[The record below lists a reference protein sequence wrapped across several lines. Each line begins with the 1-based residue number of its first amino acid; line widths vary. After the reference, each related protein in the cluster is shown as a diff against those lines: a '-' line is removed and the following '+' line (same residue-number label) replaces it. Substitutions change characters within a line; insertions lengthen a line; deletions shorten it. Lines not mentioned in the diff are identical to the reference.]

1 MTSLQTWQ
9 HFLARSLATR
19 LEPSDFESYV
29 QLLCTKHPLPASRIS
44 DLFLQPTEYNDASLD
59 PRVVRYVQVLVH
71 LGLVTVPSVLR
82 AMWKC
87 SSFRD
92 QDGGGTS
99 SRLVHNNSGG
109 GNGEVEKL
117 GKREEGKRWSNSY
130 IAEETLFYRLTKYIS
145 SGAAPRD
152 TQEAVELV
160 LACVQWMRTVVSVQH
175 AAVQQMLGLAQT
187 HTAEM
192 NAQNM
197 ALGTLIV
204 AAVESGRVL
213 HALGKG
219 NVPKH
224 VRKELKDTLA
234 SFVPLL
240 LQSSPQ
246 SAARLEVFR
255 TQTMLAIE
263 PVDKKE
269 KAAEK
274 EIEDIL
280 EEGMAL
286 GVESMV
292 VAEMPIMN
300 SRAGLY
306 VYLNSLVSSPNN
318 ADEYFLTSLQL
329 VGRPLIDDHAIF
341 AYLNN
346 RYQVIP
352 LSMSVGTLL
361 TGKGDIQ
368 STIIDLILAAFD
380 ILANATFRNERTKS
394 ITILR
399 SFLCNKIPP
408 LLATLSESLFP
419 PLTSE
424 YCITEA
430 LNHVDT
436 NAFPTLS
443 GMFDESSTNNM
454 FSDSV
459 RQDFCFACCLH
470 GLIEESSIEG
480 LLGDIPMQSL
490 PAGGRYLKDD
500 LVQQCLSDP
509 ARTERL
515 IHELELMDGNV
526 GAVSQA
532 ITEARTLESAQN

>member
-29 QLLCTKHPLPASRIS
+29 QLLSTKHPLPASRIS

-92 QDGGGTS
+92 QDGGGPRS
-99 SRLVHNNSGG
+99 GLVDSNPED
-109 GNGEVEKL
+109 GNGGVEKL

-175 AAVQQMLGLAQT
+175 AAQEMLGLAQT

-204 AAVESGRVL
+204 AAVENGRVL

-263 PVDKKE
+263 PIDKKA

-286 GVESMV
+286 GVDSMA
-292 VAEMPIMN
+292 VAEMPTMN

-306 VYLNSLVSSPNN
+306 VYLNSLVSSSNIT
-318 ADEYFLTSLQL
+318 DEYFLTSLQL

-341 AYLNN
+341 AYLHN

-352 LSMSVGTLL
+352 LSMSADTLL
-361 TGKGDIQ
+361 T
-368 STIIDLILAAFD
+368 
-380 ILANATFRNERTKS
+380 
-394 ITILR
+394 
-399 SFLCNKIPP
+399 
-408 LLATLSESLFP
+408 
-419 PLTSE
+419 
-424 YCITEA
+424 
-430 LNHVDT
+430 
-436 NAFPTLS
+436 
-443 GMFDESSTNNM
+443 
-454 FSDSV
+454 
-459 RQDFCFACCLH
+459 
-470 GLIEESSIEG
+470 EE
-480 LLGDIPMQSL
+480 
-490 PAGGRYLKDD
+490 GRYSSNYNRFYPRFFRYTGK
-500 LVQQCLSDP
+500 
-509 ARTERL
+509 RN
-515 IHELELMDGNV
+515 I
-526 GAVSQA
+526 
-532 ITEARTLESAQN
+532 

>member
-19 LEPSDFESYV
+19 PEPSDFESYV
-29 QLLCTKHPLPASRIS
+29 QLLSAKHPLPASRIS

-92 QDGGGTS
+92 QDGGGARS
-99 SRLVHNNSGG
+99 APLVDNNSG
-109 GNGEVEKL
+109 NGEAEKL
-117 GKREEGKRWSNSY
+117 GKMEERKRWSNSY

-160 LACVQWMRTVVSVQH
+160 LSCVQWMRTVVSVQQ
-175 AAVQQMLGLAQT
+175 AAQEMLGLAQT

-246 SAARLEVFR
+246 SAGRLEVFR

-269 KAAEK
+269 KAAAK

-292 VAEMPIMN
+292 VAEMPTMN

-306 VYLNSLVSSPNN
+306 VYLNSLVSSSNITN
-318 ADEYFLTSLQL
+318 GHSLTSLQL

-341 AYLNN
+341 AYLHN
-346 RYQVIP
+346 RYQVIT
-352 LSMSVGTLL
+352 LSMTAITLL
-361 TGKGDIQ
+361 TEKGDIQ
-368 STIIDLILAAFD
+368 STIKDLILAAFD
-380 ILANATFRNERTKS
+380 VLANATFRNERAQS

-399 SFLCNKIPP
+399 SFLINKIPP
-408 LLATLSESLFP
+408 LLATLSASLFP

-443 GMFDESSTNNM
+443 GMFDESSTNDM

-470 GLIEESSIEG
+470 GLIEESSIET
-480 LLGDIPMQSL
+480 LLGDLPIQSL

-500 LVQQCLSDP
+500 LVQQCLTDP
-509 ARTERL
+509 ARTEGL
-515 IHELELMDGNV
+515 IDELEHMDGNV

-532 ITEARTLESAQN
+532 ITEASTVESVQN